1 MKTIKQYIPSLFTLT
16 NLALGVMA
24 VMVNHPVKS
33 LIFIL
38 IACVFDIFDGVVAR
52 WLKATSDFGKEL
64 DSLAD
69 IVTFGVA
76 PALLIYLNCLPSTL
90 LYQLFVILIPVF
102 SAIRLAIFNMDE
114 TQKSNFSGLPT
125 PANGLFFAS
134 IPYLYQTDIM
144 MEDWQ
149 LLLLITIFSLLMISP
164 WRMFSFKNM
173 RRGGIDTFIPLIFL
187 ILILPAAFWL
197 HFLVIPAGVIL
208 YVLMSGIYHIFLKMK
223 RI

>member
-1 MKTIKQYIPSLFTLT
+1 MKTIKHYIPSLFTLT
-16 NLALGVMA
+16 NLVLGVLA

-38 IACVFDIFDGVVAR
+38 IACVFDIFDGIIAR
-52 WLKATSDFGKEL
+52 WLKATSNFGKEL

-76 PALLIYLNCLPSTL
+76 PALLIYLNCFPSTL

-102 SAIRLAIFNMDE
+102 SAIRLAKFNMDE

-134 IPYLYQTDIM
+134 MPYLYQTDFM
-144 MEDWQ
+144 LKDWQ
-149 LLLLITIFSLLMISP
+149 LVVLIALFSLLMISP
-164 WRMFSFKNM
+164 WRMFSFKNIG
-173 RRGGIDTFIPLIFL
+173 RGGIDTFIPLIFL
-187 ILILPAAFWL
+187 VLILPAAFWL
-197 HFLVIPAGVIL
+197 HLLVIPAGVVL
-208 YVLMSGIYHIFLKMK
+208 YMLMSGIYHIFFKMK
-223 RI
+223 RL